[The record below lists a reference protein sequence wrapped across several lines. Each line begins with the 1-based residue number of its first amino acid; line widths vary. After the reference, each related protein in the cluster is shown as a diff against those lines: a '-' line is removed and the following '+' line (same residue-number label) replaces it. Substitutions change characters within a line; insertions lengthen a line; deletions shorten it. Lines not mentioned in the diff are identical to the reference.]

1 MTFKKNNFIIIE
13 KNIMENKFYTSSK
26 LSEHIQETPE
36 GFLVCYD
43 VPIARTGEYKY
54 KSTEVPIEG
63 AKDGIV
69 SIQRDENEVFS
80 EEAIKS
86 FEGKPVT
93 IEHPNDFVTPINWK
107 GLAHGVIQNVRRGL
121 GEMKDLLLA
130 DLCLM
135 TEDAIKLVKAGLRQ
149 VSCGYDAKYEQLA
162 PGIGKQVGIVGNH
175 LALVAKGRA
184 GNRCAIMDS
193 DNIFYEQIN
202 ETEEDMSKKT
212 IRQVLKSMFPKLNLD
227 SVKDEDLELTEETSS
242 DPTAE
247 LKGLAEQAKQSATE
261 AVEAAKAA
269 KAAVEQAQTSTEP
282 TEELKT
288 DEGAIEEGATEG
300 AVTEGEPDLTQ
311 LIKQLIERITSVEA
325 QLSQLLEHEES
336 EGEIESEES
345 EEMETEEEEVPE
357 ETEEENKDEDTMEKE
372 EEKETEDNC
381 GFKTKDEAWQDTISR
396 AEILYPGIEIS
407 KPKVIN
413 QKSLSVIKRNV
424 LDKAITKDSAIV
436 IKPLLK
442 GKKISTLTVDSLDT
456 IFTASS
462 EMVSKI
468 NDSKVKARSNPVQM
482 KDLSSFT
489 DLQKINKANKEFWNK
504 K

>member
-1 MTFKKNNFIIIE
+1 MKKNN
-13 KNIMENKFYTSSK
+13 MENKFYTSSK

-54 KSTEVPIEG
+54 KATEVPIDG

-80 EEAIKS
+80 EEAIRS

-93 IEHPNDFVTPINWK
+93 IEHPDDFVTPINWK

-162 PGIGKQVGIVGNH
+162 PGIGRQVGIIGNH
-175 LALVAKGRA
+175 LALVTKGRA

-202 ETEEDMSKKT
+202 VTEEDMSKKT

-227 SVKDEDLELTEETSS
+227 SVKDEDLELTEETGSS
-242 DPTAE
+242 DPTEE
-247 LKGLAEQAKQSATE
+247 LKSLAEQAKQSAIE

-269 KAAVEQAQTSTEP
+269 KAAVEQAQTSTES

-300 AVTEGEPDLTQ
+300 AVTEGEPDLKQ
-311 LIKQLIERITSVEA
+311 LITQLIERISSVES

-336 EGEIESEES
+336 EGEYEPEES
-345 EEMETEEEEVPE
+345 VETEEDPE
-357 ETEEENKDEDTMEKE
+357 EEENKDEDTTEKE
-372 EEKETEDNC
+372 DEKETEDMC

-396 AEILYPGIEIS
+396 AEILYPGIAIS
-407 KPKVIN
+407 KPKNIN
-413 QKSLSVIKRNV
+413 KKSLSEVKRKV
-424 LDKAITKDSAIV
+424 LDKALTKDSATV

-468 NDSKVKARSNPVQM
+468 NDSKVKTRSNPVQM

-489 DLQKINKANKEFWNK
+489 DLQSINKRNKEFWNQK
-504 K
+504 